1 MIFTELYKIMVN
13 KVTFVGFRGGAIDPI
28 APLHQ
33 HEINFCSLVLL
44 FFLLLQSCYF
54 VI

>member
-13 KVTFVGFRGGAIDPI
+13 KVTFVGFRGGGAIDPI

-44 FFLLLQSCYF
+44 FFSCCNRATS
-54 VI
+54 